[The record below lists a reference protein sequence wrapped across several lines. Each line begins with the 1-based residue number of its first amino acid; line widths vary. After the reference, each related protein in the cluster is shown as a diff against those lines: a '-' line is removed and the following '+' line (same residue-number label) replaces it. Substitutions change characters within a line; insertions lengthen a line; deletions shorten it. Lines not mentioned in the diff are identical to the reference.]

1 MTTPASLPSSQLVSA
16 LKWRYAVKKF
26 DAERRIDSGIWAD
39 LEKSLVL
46 TPSSL
51 GLQPWKFIVISD
63 PSLRGALSAAS
74 FGQKQPVECS
84 HFVVFAV
91 RRGLDE
97 SDVER
102 HVRRTAAV
110 RGVTPESLDKFR
122 SMIAGF
128 IGRARDQGRLDQW
141 QEHQVYIAL
150 GQFMA
155 AAALVGIDTCPM
167 EGIEP
172 AKYDSILGL
181 EGSGYA
187 TVVACAAGYRSA
199 DDKYAEV
206 PKVRF
211 AAEDVIVRR

>member
-1 MTTPASLPSSQLVSA
+1 MNTPVPLPSAQLVSA
-16 LKWRYAVKKF
+16 LQWRYAVKKF
-26 DAERRIDSGIWAD
+26 DAARRIDAGLWGD
-39 LEKSLVL
+39 LERGLVL

-51 GLQPWKFIVISD
+51 GLQPWKFVVVTD
-63 PSLRGALSAAS
+63 PAVRSALSAAS
-74 FGQKQPVECS
+74 FGQRQPVDCS

-91 RRGLDE
+91 RRGLDD
-97 SDVER
+97 SDVDR
-102 HVRRTAAV
+102 HLRRTAAV
-110 RGVTPESLDKFR
+110 RGVSEESLASFR
-122 SMIAGF
+122 SMVAGF
-128 IGRARDQGRLDQW
+128 IGRARTQGRLDQW

-167 EGIEP
+167 EGIDP

-187 TVVACAAGYRSA
+187 TAVACAAGFRAA
-199 DDKYAEV
+199 DDKYAET

-211 AAEDVIVRR
+211 AAEDVIIRR

>member
-1 MTTPASLPSSQLVSA
+1 MPTPASLSSSQLVAA
-16 LKWRYAVKKF
+16 LEWRYAVKKF
-26 DAERRIDSGIWAD
+26 DAARRLDAALWAD

-51 GLQPWKFIVISD
+51 GLQPWKFIVVSD
-63 PSLRGALSAAS
+63 PQLRGALVGAS
-74 FGQKQPVECS
+74 YGQKQPAECS
-84 HFVVFAV
+84 HLVVFAV
-91 RRGLDE
+91 RRGLGDP
-97 SDVER
+97 DVDRYIRRAAEI
-102 HVRRTAAV
+102 RRT
-110 RGVTPESLDKFR
+110 PEEGLAKFR
-122 SMIAGF
+122 AMIAGF

-155 AAALVGIDTCPM
+155 AAAVLGVDTCPM

-172 AKYDSILGL
+172 AKYDSMLGL

-187 TVVACAAGYRSA
+187 TVVACAAGYRA
-199 DDKYAEV
+199 TDDPYATV

-211 AAEDVIVRR
+211 AADDVIIRR

>member
-1 MTTPASLPSSQLVSA
+1 MSIATSLSSAQLISA
-16 LKWRYAVKKF
+16 LQWRYAVKKF
-26 DAERRIDSGIWAD
+26 DAARHLAPALWAD

-51 GLQPWKFIVISD
+51 GLQPWKFIVVTEPTVRSA
-63 PSLRGALSAAS
+63 LVGASY
-74 FGQKQPVECS
+74 GQKQPADCS

-91 RRGLDE
+91 RRGLGDPE
-97 SDVER
+97 VDR
-102 HVRRTAAV
+102 FVRRTAEI
-110 RGVTPESLDKFR
+110 RRVTEESLAKFR
-122 SMIAGF
+122 AMIAGF
-128 IGRARDQGRLDQW
+128 IGRAREQGRLDQW

-155 AAALVGIDTCPM
+155 AAALVGVDTCPM
-167 EGIEP
+167 EGIDA

-199 DDKYAEV
+199 DDPYAAV

-211 AAEDVIVRR
+211 AAEDVIIRR